1 MGLLLDRLLECGRLE
16 SVLVVPFATVTVADA
31 RLQCCA
37 REMER
42 KRLLSECAHNILSV
56 ALMRGEVSQKHL
68 NPDLVRVRSVPAS
81 RPFDDDVR
89 RKHED
94 LPASA
99 QLGLHKAFLKFS
111 ASIHLMFA
119 LNLRGNID
127 RFGRKRP
134 VYRGANKKRRRQGP
148 GHLAANGNV
157 LEIN

>member
-94 LPASA
+94 LPASE
-99 QLGLHKAFLKFS
+99 QLGLHTARMEVHKMLEMVWR
-111 ASIHLMFA
+111 ASVRHL
-119 LNLRGNID
+119 LCS
-127 RFGRKRP
+127 
-134 VYRGANKKRRRQGP
+134 YR
-148 GHLAANGNV
+148 LS
-157 LEIN
+157 